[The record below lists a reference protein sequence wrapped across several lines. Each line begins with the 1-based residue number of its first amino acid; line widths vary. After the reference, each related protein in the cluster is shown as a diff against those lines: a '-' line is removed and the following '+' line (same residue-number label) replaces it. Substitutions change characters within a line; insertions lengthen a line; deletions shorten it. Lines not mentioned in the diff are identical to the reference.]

1 MVSRIKIGV
10 TGSLGGVATD
20 GSDGRSLTSYNTNWH
35 VDAPQHKNEVRVIMR
50 GVATLHDEDSTGGTV
65 DGHRMEP
72 LA

>member
-1 MVSRIKIGV
+1 MVSRTKIGV
-10 TGSLGGVATD
+10 TGSLGGVTTD

-35 VDAPQHKNEVRVIMR
+35 EARGIMR